1 MPSDCDRE
9 RRVQEPD
16 PTTIRAAAAGDLA
29 AFEQIV
35 RAYQQHVWRFLRRL
49 VGDGTVAEDVAQET
63 FLRAFHRLPTFTFQ
77 AKFSTWLFQIAR
89 NAGIDELRARERRAR
104 VLHALPPPTPGA
116 AVAEA
121 RVEIDAALASL
132 PVELRETIVLVEVF
146 GLRYV
151 EAAEVLGVAV
161 GTVKSRM
168 FAARRR
174 VQRWGRSAAGDGARG
189 VAGDL

>member
-1 MPSDCDRE
+1 
-9 RRVQEPD
+9 VQEPD
-16 PTTIRAAAAGDLA
+16 PATIRAAAAGDLA
-29 AFEQIV
+29 AFEDLV
-35 RAYQQHVWRFLRRL
+35 RAYQQHIWRFLRRL
-49 VGDGTVAEDVAQET
+49 VGDATVAEDVAQET
-63 FLRAFHRLPTFTFQ
+63 FLRAFRRLPTFTFQ
-77 AKFSTWLFQIAR
+77 SKFSTWLFQIAR

-104 VLHALPPPTPGA
+104 ILQALPPPAVPGA
-116 AVAEA
+116 GPAEA

-132 PVELRETIVLVEVF
+132 PVGLRETIVLVEVF

-168 FAARRR
+168 FAARQHI
-174 VQRWGRSAAGDGARG
+174 QRWGRSAAGDGTQG

>member
-1 MPSDCDRE
+1 M
-9 RRVQEPD
+9 QEPD
-16 PTTIRAAAAGDLA
+16 PATIRAAAAGDLA

-104 VLHALPPPTPGA
+104 VLHALPRLPAPGA
-116 AVAEA
+116 GPAEA

-132 PVELRETIVLVEVF
+132 PVDLRETIVLVEVF

-174 VQRWGRSAAGDGARG
+174 MQRWGRASAGDGAQG